1 MLVYMPFICA
11 FILLFMGV
19 PVGLALLSSALLY
32 FKFLTNTMPM
42 SGVIQRMVTSTM
54 STGLLTI
61 PMFLMVG
68 TVMNSCGITDRL
80 MKWCNALVGH
90 KEGGLAQVNIL
101 LSTVNGGICGSSGA
115 DAAMQCK
122 ILVPQMTKLGY
133 PIAFSAAVTAASGLI
148 APMIPPGNAL
158 ILYATMTDTSVVRMF
173 MAGYLPGI
181 LMCLGEL
188 LVVWVICRRHHWQTR
203 SQRAGAGEIA
213 RTTLDAMWSI
223 IVMVVLVAGLRF
235 GFFTVIEGAVVIIVM
250 CMIIGVC
257 VYKTVRISKIP
268 SMFVETYHISGN
280 IMIMLMGSML
290 FGYYLTWARIPQGI
304 AAGLLAVTTSK
315 YIFMLLSMILML
327 VMGMFMDGTAMLMIV
342 TPILYP
348 VAVSYGIDII
358 QFGILMLVN
367 GYVGSLTPPVGGVM
381 YTVCNLTK
389 VTIPEFFREVR
400 PFIIVL
406 LIIMVLIAL
415 IPEISTF
422 LPNIT
427 YGAK

>member
-1 MLVYMPFICA
+1 MLIYAPCIIA
-11 FILLFMGV
+11 FLLLFSGV
-19 PVGLALLSSALLY
+19 PVGLALLSSAMLY
-32 FKFLTNTMPM
+32 FAFLTDTLPM
-42 SGVIQRMVTSTM
+42 TGVVQKMVTSTM

-68 TVMNSCGITDRL
+68 TVMNYCGITDRL
-80 MKWCNALVGH
+80 MKWCNTLVGH
-90 KEGGLAQVNIL
+90 KEGGLAQVNVL

-122 ILVPQMTKLGY
+122 ILVPQMTKMGY

-181 LMCLGEL
+181 LMCIAEL
-188 LVVWVICRRHHWQTR
+188 IVVKVICSKHHWQSR
-203 SQRAGAGEIA
+203 SEKASGKEVF
-213 RTTLDAMWSI
+213 RTTIDALWSI
-223 IVMVVLVAGLRF
+223 AVMVVLIFGLRL
-235 GFFTVIEGAVVIIVM
+235 GFFTVTEGAVVIIVM
-250 CMIIGVC
+250 CLLIGIFI
-257 VYKTVRISKIP
+257 YKTIKPSQIP
-268 SMFVETYHISGN
+268 HMFVETFHLTSN
-280 IMIMLMGSML
+280 IMVMLMGSLL

-304 AAGLLAVTTSK
+304 AAALLSVTTNK
-315 YIFMLLSMILML
+315 YIFMLLAMLLML

-342 TPILYP
+342 TPILFP
-348 VAVSYGIDII
+348 VAVSYNIDIL

-389 VTIPEFFREVR
+389 VSIPDFFREVR
-400 PFIIVL
+400 PFIGAL
-406 LIIMVLIAL
+406 LIVMLLIAL
-415 IPEISTF
+415 IPGISTF
-422 LPNIT
+422 LPNLT
-427 YGAK
+427 YGG